1 MITRTLKGL
10 RTALVAAA
18 ALGWWMG
25 ANAQNTLAGT
35 PINNRATVSYSVG
48 TLAQEPIESSP
59 TGNVIPGAG
68 AGEDTSFLVDNK
80 VDLTVTQTT
89 GSVVVTPGESN
100 AVLAFTVVNVGNFQ
114 QGYQLTLT
122 EEVGTNVF
130 GNVDT
135 NDFGGANLIV
145 RVDDDGNGLYD
156 GTETST
162 AIDTLD
168 PSESVTVFVVSPIV
182 TPTLINL
189 DFANINLQ
197 AQTAVAG
204 TGGTTILNASG
215 GANLPGSVEVL
226 FADAPDRDGMADD
239 TGQFAVVTA
248 GLTISKTQTVINDL
262 FGSASPRAIPGAT
275 VEYVITIENTSTT
288 TDANAVSL
296 SDPVPTDVTF
306 VGTNVDLTG
315 LPATACTADVGDA
328 DLDGCGLAGN
338 TLTVSDSVIGDIAA
352 GATVTVAFQVTID

>member
-168 PSESVTVFVVSPIV
+168 PSESVTVFV
-182 TPTLINL
+182 
-189 DFANINLQ
+189 
-197 AQTAVAG
+197 
-204 TGGTTILNASG
+204 
-215 GANLPGSVEVL
+215 
-226 FADAPDRDGMADD
+226 
-239 TGQFAVVTA
+239 
-248 GLTISKTQTVINDL
+248 
-262 FGSASPRAIPGAT
+262 
-275 VEYVITIENTSTT
+275 
-288 TDANAVSL
+288 
-296 SDPVPTDVTF
+296 
-306 VGTNVDLTG
+306 
-315 LPATACTADVGDA
+315 
-328 DLDGCGLAGN
+328 
-338 TLTVSDSVIGDIAA
+338 
-352 GATVTVAFQVTID
+352 